1 MYEQS
6 ATIAKQMIDLQKAGV
21 EGMTSSMIMIWD
33 QTGNML
39 SSFLNQAAWVPEEGK
54 KVFRE
59 WVGTN
64 KKGCETLKDAVNSG
78 YSSLGKCF
86 ERKA

>member
-1 MYEQS
+1 
-6 ATIAKQMIDLQKAGV
+6 
-21 EGMTSSMIMIWD
+21 
-33 QTGNML
+33 ML